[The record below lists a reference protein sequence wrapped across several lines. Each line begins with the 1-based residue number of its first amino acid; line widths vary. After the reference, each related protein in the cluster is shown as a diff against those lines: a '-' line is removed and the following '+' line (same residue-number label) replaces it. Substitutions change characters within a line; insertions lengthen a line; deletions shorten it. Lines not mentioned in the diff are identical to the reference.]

1 MCRGISVTYDG
12 ETETP
17 GDTSPTSGVG
27 QMHWGIRE
35 IHRGEIQTVGDT
47 SPISVGQDQMR
58 RGIIVFLG
66 DESQTSGDWFPCL
79 LQILFC

>member
-1 MCRGISVTYDG
+1 MR
-12 ETETP
+12 
-17 GDTSPTSGVG
+17 
-27 QMHWGIRE
+27 WGIRV
-35 IHRGEIQTVGDT
+35 IHGGEIQTVGDT